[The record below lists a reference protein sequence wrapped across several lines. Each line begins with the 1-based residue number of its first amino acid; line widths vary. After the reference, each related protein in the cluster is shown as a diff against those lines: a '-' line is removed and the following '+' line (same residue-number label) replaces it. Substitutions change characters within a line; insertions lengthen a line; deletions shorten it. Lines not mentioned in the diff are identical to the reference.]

1 MLRWT
6 NGQIDAL
13 NQLYPTAP
21 KLEVIAEIKTAGAE
35 RTWRQIVAQASALKI
50 KRLRVREP
58 AIVLNRSEVEKVWLA
73 CAIDGEGEIGM
84 QRSKMRRGKGYTFQ
98 GFIGLSNTHR
108 GFIDYGY
115 GLCGATSE
123 IQSQKRYENQ
133 APTWRFRVNA
143 SSRVR
148 GILEAILAYLIIK
161 RGHAETLLEFYELC
175 DRLNEGKPVYETV
188 HFTPEIEALY
198 QKLRLLNQRGAQ
210 RRSTR

>member
-1 MLRWT
+1 MP
-6 NGQIDAL
+6 IIIL
-13 NQLYPTAP
+13 NL
-21 KLEVIAEIKTAGAE
+21 
-35 RTWRQIVAQASALKI
+35 
-50 KRLRVREP
+50 
-58 AIVLNRSEVEKVWLA
+58 SEVEKVWLA

-98 GFIGLSNTHR
+98 GFVGLSNTHR

-123 IQSQKRYENQ
+123 IQSQKRYGNQ

-148 GILEAILAYLIIK
+148 GILEAILPYLIIK
-161 RGHAETLLEFYELC
+161 KERAETLLEFYELY

-198 QKLRLLNQRGAQ
+198 QKLRLLNQRGAE
-210 RRSTR
+210 RKSTR